1 MTVRPRIQLS
11 ESKKVESKISGSKT
25 QTAISIFDNKLVGEN
40 ASLTQEEIR

>member
-11 ESKKVESKISGSKT
+11 KSKKVESKIGASKT